1 MVEDVLTLGLGPTAE
16 STESIVHY
24 PRTHETECRCH
35 QNRIYV
41 MKASNFQNLEFR
53 NYVFVLWARFRTH
66 LRTLFESPL
75 SYCFEV
81 IWRCTFDP
89 TKFVPDSL
97 EPEPPVTL
105 LLWHFCRGSLQPTP
119 TLELLNYLK
128 FLKKF
133 CL

>member
-1 MVEDVLTLGLGPTAE
+1 VGDVDVEVISATENSNKFQKARFCKEKMVEDVLTLGLGPTAE

-66 LRTLFESPL
+66 LHFL
-75 SYCFEV
+75 SHLCHIV
-81 IWRCTFDP
+81 
-89 TKFVPDSL
+89 
-97 EPEPPVTL
+97 
-105 LLWHFCRGSLQPTP
+105 
-119 TLELLNYLK
+119 LK
-128 FLKKF
+128 
-133 CL
+133 